1 MMDRAAVEASEV
13 ARAVLA
19 AAVRM
24 ADLVASVVAARRA
37 AAMAEVSAVVVG
49 SMIAAAASMVAR
61 LVVEATVAAVADTE
75 DTDWAVVV
83 A

>member
-19 AAVRM
+19 AAVGM

-37 AAMAEVSAVVVG
+37 VAMAEV
-49 SMIAAAASMVAR
+49 
-61 LVVEATVAAVADTE
+61 
-75 DTDWAVVV
+75 
-83 A
+83 